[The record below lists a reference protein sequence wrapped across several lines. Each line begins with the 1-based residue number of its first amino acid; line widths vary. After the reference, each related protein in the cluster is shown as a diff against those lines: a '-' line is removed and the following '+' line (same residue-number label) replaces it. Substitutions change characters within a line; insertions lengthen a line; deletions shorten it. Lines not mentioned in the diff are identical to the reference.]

1 MLHVD
6 IPTLPE
12 LKKLAA
18 TRGDI
23 CASIFVPTTPLTQ
36 ETAADRITLKN
47 LTQSLVG
54 ELEAKGFDKRRIA
67 ALEEQ
72 LADLVDDDEFWRFQ
86 ARSLAVLATP
96 DSVRC
101 YRLPNQLNEAVEV
114 ADRFH
119 LKPLLRAVTF
129 PHEAFVLV
137 LSQNG
142 VRVVEICSDL
152 PPGPVDVA
160 GLPKD
165 AASAVAGLP
174 SEAAHPAAAFR
185 DPRVRRILLRQYA
198 RRVDEALRGVLAGRE
213 TPLLLAAVERSV
225 RSFARSIPIRISLR
239 AVCRA

>member
-47 LTQSLVG
+47 LTQSLIG
-54 ELEAKGFDKRRIA
+54 ELEAKGFDKRRII

-101 YRLPNQLNEAVEV
+101 YRLPNQLKEAVEV

-119 LKPLLRAVTF
+119 LKPIRRFFCGNMRVGSTALSEVFLRAVRR
-129 PHEAFVLV
+129 L
-137 LSQNG
+137 
-142 VRVVEICSDL
+142 CSL
-152 PPGPVDVA
+152 P
-160 GLPKD
+160 
-165 AASAVAGLP
+165 
-174 SEAAHPAAAFR
+174 
-185 DPRVRRILLRQYA
+185 
-198 RRVDEALRGVLAGRE
+198 
-213 TPLLLAAVERSV
+213 RSSRSI
-225 RSFARSIPIRISLR
+225 RSFARSIPIRISLMSKI
-239 AVCRA
+239 AFG